1 MILKNSLN
9 YINQFFFFIINKT
22 RFFYLNSNIYNKKI
36 SKTNDNYLEYKP
48 SPNLLDALIKY
59 KKKKNKIE
67 DYILSSIWESK
78 NISKSDYKKL
88 HSFFW
93 LSTLD
98 LKSSKLSV
106 QSVILNWINKNKN
119 YDAKSWEVD
128 VLSKRIIAWISYS
141 KISYENSDKEYKI
154 LFNSLIKKQV
164 NHLINEIERSKS
176 IDNKMIS
183 CSAII
188 LAGLSYQEK
197 QKYLDLVL

>member
-1 MILKNSLN
+1 M
-9 YINQFFFFIINKT
+9 
-22 RFFYLNSNIYNKKI
+22 
-36 SKTNDNYLEYKP
+36 
-48 SPNLLDALIKY
+48 
-59 KKKKNKIE
+59 
-67 DYILSSIWESK
+67 SSIWESK

-197 QKYLDLVL
+197 QKYLDFGLGLLKNIIKSSFNLVRLVGLPLPLGSVFFTNEVDVPLVL

>member
-1 MILKNSLN
+1 M
-9 YINQFFFFIINKT
+9 
-22 RFFYLNSNIYNKKI
+22 
-36 SKTNDNYLEYKP
+36 
-48 SPNLLDALIKY
+48 
-59 KKKKNKIE
+59 
-67 DYILSSIWESK
+67 SSIWESK

-141 KISYENSDKEYKI
+141 KISYENSDKEYKY
-154 LFNSLIKKQV
+154 FLI
-164 NHLINEIERSKS
+164 HL
-176 IDNKMIS
+176 
-183 CSAII
+183 
-188 LAGLSYQEK
+188 
-197 QKYLDLVL
+197 